1 MEAFVLPALKHYI
14 LDVCR
19 KNSGIQSSLS
29 GIQIKISLKSVQ
41 DHPHFEKEVPEVCL
55 ITEVH

>member
-14 LDVCR
+14 LLDDCR

-29 GIQIKISLKSVQ
+29 GIQFPSSVQ

-55 ITEVH
+55 ITEVP